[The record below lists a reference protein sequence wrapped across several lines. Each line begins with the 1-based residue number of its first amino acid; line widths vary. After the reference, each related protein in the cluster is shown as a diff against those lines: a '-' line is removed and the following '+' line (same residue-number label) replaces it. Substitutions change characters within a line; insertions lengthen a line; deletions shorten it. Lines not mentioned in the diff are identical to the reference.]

1 MSGLLRE
8 IFDQLS
14 GMAVLREKVTMTAE
28 RVAKMSDLV
37 IDHERR
43 LTRLETL
50 AGTGAR
56 ATPAVR
62 KRTPKKT

>member
-50 AGTGAR
+50 AGAGAR
-56 ATPAVR
+56 ATPTAR
-62 KRTPKKT
+62 KRPPKKT